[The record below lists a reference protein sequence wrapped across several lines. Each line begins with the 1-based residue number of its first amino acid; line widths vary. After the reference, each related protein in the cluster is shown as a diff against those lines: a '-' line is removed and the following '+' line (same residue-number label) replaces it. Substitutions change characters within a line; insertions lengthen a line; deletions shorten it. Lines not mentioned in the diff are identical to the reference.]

1 MGIRPMNCGLLCA
14 GAVFP
19 VFVPFPAACAGIDTV
34 GPTNNP
40 ALNCI
45 LALQPG
51 NPAAQSLPALL
62 DLVGGL
68 SGKK

>member
-1 MGIRPMNCGLLCA
+1 MRLLCA
-14 GAVFP
+14 GGVFP
-19 VFVPFPAACAGIDTV
+19 VFVPVPEACDGTATS

-45 LALQPG
+45 LALQPT

-62 DLVGGL
+62 ALVGGL
-68 SGKK
+68 STGKK

>member
-1 MGIRPMNCGLLCA
+1 MNDMLLAACA

-19 VFVPFPAACAGIDTV
+19 VFVPFPEACSGVDTS

-62 DLVGGL
+62 ALVGGL
-68 SGKK
+68 NGKK

>member
-1 MGIRPMNCGLLCA
+1 M
-14 GAVFP
+14 
-19 VFVPFPAACAGIDTV
+19 FVPFPEACSGIDTT

-62 DLVGGL
+62 ALVGGL
-68 SGKK
+68 NGKK